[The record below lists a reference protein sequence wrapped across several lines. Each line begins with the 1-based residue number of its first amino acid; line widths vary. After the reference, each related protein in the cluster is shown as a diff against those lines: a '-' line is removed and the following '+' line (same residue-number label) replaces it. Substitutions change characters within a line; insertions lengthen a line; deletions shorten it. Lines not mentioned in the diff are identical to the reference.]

1 MKPKQKTHKAA
12 TGSRRSHHALKAT
25 AVRKD
30 QDGTHLSHKAVKNDD
45 GTYTYRGK
53 VIGKKAA

>member
-12 TGSRRSHHALKAT
+12 TGSRRSHHALKSVT
-25 AVRKD
+25 VRTD
-30 QDGTHLSHKAVKNDD
+30 QDGTHLPHRAVRNDD
-45 GTYTYRGK
+45 GTVTYRGK

>member
-12 TGSRRSHHALKAT
+12 TGSRRAHHALKAKN
-25 AVRKD
+25 VRVD
-30 QDGTHLSHKAVKNDD
+30 QDGTHLPHIAVRNDD
-45 GTYTYRGK
+45 GTVTYRGN